1 MKAISIAI
9 RAAVISAVKAE
20 SVTMF
25 WAKQPMV
32 NPWEFLKIPPHAAF
46 NGFLTTAP
54 SVLTLN
60 QLNLGGCHKTSMT
73 KGALGGWML
82 TLKAFKITN
91 YVMST
96 TDDLLVRLPDRDTL
110 EIIKLIADFQ

>member
-1 MKAISIAI
+1 
-9 RAAVISAVKAE
+9 
-20 SVTMF
+20 
-25 WAKQPMV
+25 
-32 NPWEFLKIPPHAAF
+32 
-46 NGFLTTAP
+46 
-54 SVLTLN
+54 
-60 QLNLGGCHKTSMT
+60 
-73 KGALGGWML
+73 ML